1 MPDLPWSR
9 NIAED
14 LFGVHGVLLPSL
26 AGYLARAAMKPP
38 PATINVAN
46 AARQDSS
53 PSPEAIRSRVEA
65 TGTA

>member
-9 NIAED
+9 NIAKH
-14 LFGVHGVLLPSL
+14 LHGVLLPSL

-38 PATINVAN
+38 PATINVAS

-53 PSPEAIRSRVEA
+53 PSPAAISSRVEA

>member
-1 MPDLPWSR
+1 MPDLPRSR
-9 NIAED
+9 NIVED
-14 LFGVHGVLLPSL
+14 LFGGPGVLLPSL

-38 PATINVAN
+38 PATIKVAN
-46 AARQDSS
+46 APRQESS

>member
-9 NIAED
+9 NIAKH
-14 LFGVHGVLLPSL
+14 LHGVLPLPSL

-38 PATINVAN
+38 PATINVAS

-53 PSPEAIRSRVEA
+53 PSPAAINNRVEA